1 MTAVLLVAVLTASA
15 QGVTKGSYNPIVGT
29 GEIFYSFSGGKVIE
43 KSAFKEQL
51 SYSYEVEE
59 GATLSFSCFCSE
71 KVGWPRIVISDGNG
85 KTIKETKGKS
95 ASMTYQV
102 PKGQDG
108 VCVTLDIYNG
118 VSTHPT
124 EVVISC
130 KVKKPSKKL
139 SSYKGTI
146 SYLDTKM
153 EYSFS
158 GAIVTQK
165 KVTDQGYSTNAMQI
179 EIKGQTV
186 AGSTVSATYKKIA
199 GCVEEK
205 LGATASIT
213 AYTSGGNTINLLNKS
228 EKSGNGS
235 STYSGKVPDNA
246 KTIHIFFS
254 YQNINYR
261 QINCSV
267 TLDVVKK
274 ANAQENKSLKWNDES
289 TANRCEHCNG
299 QISNYTVN
307 STSFNAYVCCN
318 NHRKEQ
324 KKYARKVNSWYDY
337 IYYNDIVWTDDSG
350 PIEVFNKCDDVK
362 ITLMENSTIFLK
374 KRTNDGRD
382 IWVLEKGTIVGEGLK
397 RTDCEFEMTYC
408 TAKPTGT
415 TYVLENDGKSSRV
428 YLLEGSMEVTSKKGS
443 KKSTL
448 KPGQTATVNNQGQMS
463 VKSFDVGAMAKKYNI
478 SGVSSTMTT
487 TQDKNNRY
495 EVKCAVVKYKYTE
508 GKVTG
513 QQERAFDNY
522 GKLERRHE
530 KTSKLETYLYIRDN
544 KNYNLNVKKK
554 TMTVKADN
562 QLNFRNP
569 NESRIKKTDKRKTAT
584 ILGKTCTLYQTS
596 SSDYWVWKGIV
607 LKKVDHKK
615 DGTQAIIEATSIQTP
630 TSLPA
635 STFEVPKGY
644 KTK

>member
-1 MTAVLLVAVLTASA
+1 M
-15 QGVTKGSYNPIVGT
+15 
-29 GEIFYSFSGGKVIE
+29 
-43 KSAFKEQL
+43 
-51 SYSYEVEE
+51 
-59 GATLSFSCFCSE
+59 
-71 KVGWPRIVISDGNG
+71 
-85 KTIKETKGKS
+85 
-95 ASMTYQV
+95 
-102 PKGQDG
+102 
-108 VCVTLDIYNG
+108 
-118 VSTHPT
+118 
-124 EVVISC
+124 
-130 KVKKPSKKL
+130 
-139 SSYKGTI
+139 
-146 SYLDTKM
+146 
-153 EYSFS
+153 
-158 GAIVTQK
+158 
-165 KVTDQGYSTNAMQI
+165 
-179 EIKGQTV
+179 
-186 AGSTVSATYKKIA
+186 
-199 GCVEEK
+199 
-205 LGATASIT
+205 
-213 AYTSGGNTINLLNKS
+213 
-228 EKSGNGS
+228 
-235 STYSGKVPDNA
+235 PDNA

-324 KKYARKVNSWYDY
+324 KYARKVNSWYDY

-463 VKSFDVGAMAKKYNI
+463 VKSFDVGAMAKKYKI
-478 SGVSSTMTT
+478 SGVSTT
-487 TQDKNNRY
+487 TTKEKNARY
-495 EVKCAVVKYKYTE
+495 DMKCAVVKYKYTK
-508 GKVTG
+508 GKEKG
-513 QQERAFDNY
+513 Q
-522 GKLERRHE
+522 
-530 KTSKLETYLYIRDN
+530 
-544 KNYNLNVKKK
+544 
-554 TMTVKADN
+554 
-562 QLNFRNP
+562 
-569 NESRIKKTDKRKTAT
+569 
-584 ILGKTCTLYQTS
+584 
-596 SSDYWVWKGIV
+596 
-607 LKKVDHKK
+607 
-615 DGTQAIIEATSIQTP
+615 
-630 TSLPA
+630 
-635 STFEVPKGY
+635 
-644 KTK
+644 